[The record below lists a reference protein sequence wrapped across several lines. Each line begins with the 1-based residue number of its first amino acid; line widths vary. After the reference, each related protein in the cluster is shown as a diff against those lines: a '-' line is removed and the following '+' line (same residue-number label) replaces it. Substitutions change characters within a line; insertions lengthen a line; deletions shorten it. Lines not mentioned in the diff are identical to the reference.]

1 MPRTLVEA
9 RKFLQQRGQRWTRTR
24 ARILAAAVA
33 QTGHFDAETLCLA
46 VNRGSDLRVSR
57 ATVYRTL
64 PLLAAGGLIAEVA
77 GPRGLTRYER
87 VTGRR
92 HHDHLHC
99 LACGTIIELAS
110 DELEALQEQEC
121 RRHGFAPVH
130 HQLIITGYCRP
141 CARRRPP
148 DMAG

>member
-1 MPRTLVEA
+1 MTLASGAV
-9 RKFLQQRGQRWTRTR
+9 KQLVQQRGQRWTRAR
-24 ARILAAAVA
+24 ARLLATVAA
-33 QTGHFDAETLCLA
+33 QSGHFDAESLYLA
-46 VNRGSDLRVSR
+46 VNRAAGARVSR

-64 PLLAAGGLIAEVA
+64 PLLAACGLIGEVA

-87 VTGRR
+87 VTGKR

-99 LACGTIIELAS
+99 LACGAVIELAS
-110 DELEALQEQEC
+110 DELEALQEHEC
-121 RRHGFAPVH
+121 RRHGFMPVH

-148 DMAG
+148 DMVR